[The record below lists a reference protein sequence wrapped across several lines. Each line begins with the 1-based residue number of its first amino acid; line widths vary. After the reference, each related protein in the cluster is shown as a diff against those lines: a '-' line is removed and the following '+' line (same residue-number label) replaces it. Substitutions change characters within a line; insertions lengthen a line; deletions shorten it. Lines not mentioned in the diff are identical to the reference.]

1 MLVNSYYL
9 KREQY
14 FWLKLLSVKYL
25 FTLVIGLI
33 IFSCTNKNQKFEK
46 SFSGDLTL
54 TPAESALL
62 VFDRFVELQN
72 DSAKRS
78 KAKSELKSCDL
89 INKHNTLALFVNN
102 SKVDAA
108 KRFIQINQEK
118 LLFDGTSE
126 FAWKTGN
133 KESLLFIKDNRK
145 SLEVGE
151 LVLSVVKSDSLISV
165 QFAPNSKEVLSGFAM
180 KHLNRPILLEIDD
193 QLITTVKS
201 FGKMENGLLE
211 IKL

>member
-14 FWLKLLSVKYL
+14 FWLKLFSVKYL

-33 IFSCTNKNQKFEK
+33 IFSCTNTNQKFEK
-46 SFSGDLTL
+46 TFSGDFTL

-72 DSAKRS
+72 DSVKKA

-108 KRFIQINQEK
+108 KRFIQINQEE
-118 LLFDGTSE
+118 LLFDGTSD
-126 FAWKTGN
+126 FVWKTGN
-133 KESLLFIKDNRK
+133 KESLLFLKDNRK
-145 SLEVGE
+145 SLEIGE

-180 KHLNRPILLEIDD
+180 KHLNRPILLEIDG